1 MRGIVEFAQKFNCP
15 DLCLTEHSKFT
26 YNIVKTGLYRYNEV
40 IKMKP
45 QEMLAHISGDRTET
59 TEQHLKF
66 TAETGVKLAEGLGI
80 TEIIRL
86 ICLLHDMGKLCTA
99 FNDYIHGNGG
109 YKRGDIDHCYAGA
122 KYILSLAEPPQNDA
136 ALFIARVI
144 LSHHSLHDWLK
155 DNGTD
160 YIKQRTSKDEFYDEI
175 VAAYEI
181 LFPKEETCRL
191 LEKATEEYKAVIKKI
206 AEISKPAPDKSCLY
220 KRLSFYSGMFE
231 RLAASI
237 LIDAD
242 RINAAAF
249 NYDTAVPQP
258 ISTEQ
263 LWQTMADN
271 ITAEC
276 ARLSHKQDEITAA
289 RADISQR
296 CAAFAEHRVKV
307 TRLIVPTGG
316 GKTLSSMRFAANY
329 CKKFGCGR
337 IIYTAPFMSILEQ
350 NSDILRRL
358 TDNENFYLEHHS
370 NFIPEPDSDCDELSD
385 YQYHTE
391 RWDSPVISTT
401 LVQLLNTMF
410 SSRTCA
416 VRRFHRLCNAVIII
430 DEVQS
435 LPLKCV
441 RLFNLAINFL
451 SHVCSAAVVLC
462 SATQPPFDGDRQFP
476 LLIDEQGSMTGD
488 FAADFERFRR
498 TKLVNLTR
506 TQGYTYSEAAEFC
519 LEQLAKT
526 GSVLFITN
534 TKDAARQIY
543 HKTKQLT
550 QTEADLLII
559 HLSTAMCPQHR
570 RKAMDKLRSALSEGR
585 RVICITTQLIEAG
598 VDISFRCVI
607 RSLAGLDNAAQAAG
621 RCNRNG
627 QYPCCDT
634 YIINLCDEN
643 LGQLYEIKCAQNASR
658 EAFYRCGDS
667 DLLSPDSMS
676 AFYSALFRER
686 KQELSYPAEDCGAA
700 TDLIDMLSFS
710 TVRCGL
716 KKIPLGALY
725 RLPLSAGRIFEVI
738 DSVTQSV
745 IVPYNDEAR
754 GIIADLTSCGAD
766 KLLYSRLRKAQIYSV
781 GLYPQQLERLLKA
794 NAIYTAEYGVYILRE
809 EYYSDE
815 FGVTEQ
821 ARPMQALVY

>member
-1 MRGIVEFAQKFNCP
+1 MKQHK
-15 DLCLTEHSKFT
+15 H
-26 YNIVKTGLYRYNEV
+26 NEV
-40 IKMKP
+40 IKMKS
-45 QEMLAHISGDRTET
+45 QEMIAHISGSRTET
-59 TEQHLKF
+59 TEHHLKS

-80 TEIIRL
+80 TAIIKL

-122 KYILSLAEPPQNDA
+122 KYILSLAEPQQSNT

-155 DNGTD
+155 SNGVD
-160 YIKQRTSKDEFYDEI
+160 YLKERTSKDEFYDEI
-175 VAAYEI
+175 VAAYES
-181 LFPKEETCRL
+181 LFPREETRKL
-191 LEKATEEYKAVIKKI
+191 LEKAADEYNAVISKI
-206 AEISKPAPDKSCLY
+206 AEIAQPAPDKDSLY
-220 KRLSFYSGMFE
+220 KRLSFYSGMLE

-242 RINAAAF
+242 RTNAAAF
-249 NYDTAVPQP
+249 NYNTAVPSP
-258 ISTEQ
+258 ISTEK
-263 LWQTMADN
+263 LWEAMADN

-276 ARLSHKQDEITAA
+276 EKLSQKQDEITAA

-296 CAAFAEHRVKV
+296 CAAFAKHRVRV

-329 CKKFGCGR
+329 CKNFSCGR

-358 TDNENFYLEHHS
+358 TDNKELYLEHHS
-370 NFIPEPDSDCDELSD
+370 NFIPELDSDYDELAA

-391 RWDSPVISTT
+391 RWDCPVISTT
-401 LVQLLNTMF
+401 LVQLLNAMF
-410 SSRTCA
+410 LSRTGA

-430 DEVQS
+430 DEIQS

-441 RLFNLAINFL
+441 HLFNLAINFL
-451 SHVCSAAVVLC
+451 SHICSTAVVLC
-462 SATQPPFDGDRQFP
+462 SATQPPLDSDNRFP
-476 LLIDEQGSMTGD
+476 LLMDERGSMTGD
-488 FAADFERFRR
+488 FTADFERFKR
-498 TKLVNLTR
+498 TALINSTR
-506 TQGYTYSEAAEFC
+506 TQGYTYSDAAEFC
-519 LEQLAKT
+519 LEQFEKNN
-526 GSVLFITN
+526 SVLFITN
-534 TKDAARQIY
+534 TKDAARQLY
-543 HKTKQLT
+543 HKIKQLT
-550 QTEADLLII
+550 QTEADLLIV

-570 RKAMDKLRSALSEGR
+570 REVMNELRDALSDGR
-585 RVICITTQLIEAG
+585 RVICVTTQLIEAG
-598 VDISFRCVI
+598 VDISFKCVI

-627 QYPCCDT
+627 QYSCCDT
-634 YIINLCDEN
+634 YIINLCDEK

-658 EAFYRCGDS
+658 ETFYRCDDG

-676 AFYSALFRER
+676 VFYGALFRER
-686 KQELSYPAEDCGAA
+686 RQELSYPAEDCGAA
-700 TDLIDMLSFS
+700 TNLVDMLSVS

-716 KKIPLGALY
+716 KKIPLKALY
-725 RLPLSAGRIFEVI
+725 RLPLTAGGIFKVI
-738 DSVTQSV
+738 DNMTQGV
-745 IVPYNDEAR
+745 IVPYNDKAR
-754 GIIADLTSCGAD
+754 SIIADLMSCGAD
-766 KLLYSRLRKAQIYSV
+766 NQLYSRLRKAQIFSV
-781 GLYPQQLERLLKA
+781 ELYPRQLEKLIA
-794 NAIYTAEYGVYILRE
+794 EQAIYATECGVYVLRE